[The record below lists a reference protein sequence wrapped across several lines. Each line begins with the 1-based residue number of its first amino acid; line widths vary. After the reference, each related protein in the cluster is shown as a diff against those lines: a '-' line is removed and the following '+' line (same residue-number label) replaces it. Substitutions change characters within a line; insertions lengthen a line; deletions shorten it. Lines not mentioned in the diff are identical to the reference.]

1 MAKAYI
7 KLTEANLKAIR
18 NFIGMCRMNGMEN
31 SADPTF
37 TFKDQRDIGT
47 VSFDLYFDSKST
59 SEVAW
64 KMTVKVDTSVRFHDN
79 EKSEPGALNCYRDFY
94 KIKEGSLELELLKA
108 NFSVFAY

>member
-7 KLTEANLKAIR
+7 ELTEANIKAIK

-47 VSFDLYFDSKST
+47 VSFDL
-59 SEVAW
+59 
-64 KMTVKVDTSVRFHDN
+64 
-79 EKSEPGALNCYRDFY
+79 KSEPGALNCYRDFY